1 MADVK
6 NFKPRLSSSRL
17 FSKGSKD
24 LDSGVVDDAVFNRM
38 TSSFEEKKFL
48 TDEVQFE
55 YSAPLIYQLDLLKED
70 IDDIHSHLSESKF
83 TSKKQ
88 KFPVVDVTNAFYVT
102 GTTSLEGNTT
112 ISGFTDI
119 RGAFKINGTEISD
132 LKKSLDYARAL
143 EATGVTTT
151 EFDKLDGLTSTATE
165 LNLLDGITHIKDE
178 DNMSSNSAT
187 SLATQQSIKAYVDAN
202 AGGSSFTAAGIS
214 GSFTSLSASIA
225 TDINNA
231 GGSVDFTSVDSVLA
245 PDADNTR
252 DLGYANKEWR
262 NLYLDGTAYIDSI
275 AGGTLTLPLEP
286 PSRTLTTLKS
296 SVVPVTGVNL
306 LILNSST
313 ALSITGLIPAHTGQ
327 ELTIMNIGSGA
338 VTITRASNL
347 AVRTIYN
354 AKGASLT
361 INQHQ
366 AYKFVCSPNQVWYQI
381 S

>member
-70 IDDIHSHLSESKF
+70 IDDIHSHLSESKY
-83 TSKKQ
+83 TSKVQ
-88 KFPVVDVTNAFYVT
+88 KFPVVDVTEEFFVSGLT
-102 GTTSLEGNTT
+102 QLKGNTR
-112 ISGFTDI
+112 IDGHTDI
-119 RGAFKINGTEISD
+119 RGAFKINGTEVSD

-143 EATGVTTT
+143 EATGVTST

-231 GGSVDFTSVDSVLA
+231 GGSTDLSAVNSHII
-245 PDADNTR
+245 PDTDDTYSIGAS
-252 DLGYANKEWR
+252 NKQFKT
-262 NLYLDGTAYIDSI
+262 LYIDGTANIDVLS
-275 AGGTLTLPLEP
+275 ADEFAKP
-286 PSRTLTTLKS
+286 PAPVVTTLTTLKS
-296 SVVPVTGVNL
+296 SLVPVSHLHTLV
-306 LILNSST
+306 LNSSN
-313 ALSITGLIPAHTGQ
+313 ALSITGLIAAHDGQ
-327 ELTIMNIGSGA
+327 EITIMNIGSGA
-338 VTITRASNL
+338 VTITRSTKNQA
-347 AVRTIYN
+347 RTIYGSSN
-354 AKGASLT
+354 IT
-361 INQHQ
+361 INQHE
-366 AYKFVCSPNQVWYQI
+366 AYKFVCNPNQVWYVL

>member
-70 IDDIHSHLSESKF
+70 IDDIHAHLSESKF

-88 KFPVVDVTNAFYVT
+88 KFPVVDVTNEFYVT

-231 GGSVDFTSVDSVLA
+231 GGSVNFEQVDSTLA
-245 PDADNTR
+245 PDADDSR
-252 DLGYANKEWR
+252 DLGFSNRQWR

-275 AGGTLTLPLEP
+275 AGGTLTLPLVP
-286 PSRTLTTLKS
+286 PSGTLTTLKS

-306 LILNSST
+306 LILNSSN

-361 INQHQ
+361 INQHE
-366 AYKFVCSPNQVWYQI
+366 AYKFVCNPNQVWYQI

>member
-1 MADVK
+1 MADVR
-6 NFKPRLSSSRL
+6 NFKPQLSSSRM
-17 FSKGSKD
+17 FTYVKGESKD
-24 LDSGVVDDAVFNRM
+24 FNNKKVDDKFYNKM
-38 TSSFEEKKFL
+38 TSSYESQDYLEDSMQFSL
-48 TDEVQFE
+48 T
-55 YSAPLIYQLDLLKED
+55 APLIYQLDLLKED

-88 KFPVVDVTNAFYVT
+88 KFPVVDVTNEFYVT

-143 EATGVTTT
+143 EATGVTST
-151 EFDKLDGLTSTATE
+151 EFDYLDGVTS
-165 LNLLDGITHIKDE
+165 NIQ
-178 DNMSSNSAT
+178 
-187 SLATQQSIKAYVDAN
+187 TQIDN

-231 GGSVDFTSVDSVLA
+231 GGSVNFEQVDSTLA
-245 PDADNTR
+245 PDADDSR
-252 DLGYANKEWR
+252 DLGFSNRQWR
-262 NLYLDGTAYIDSI
+262 NLYLDGTANIDSLS
-275 AGGTLTLPLEP
+275 ADSFAKPPAPVVLTA
-286 PSRTLTTLKS
+286 TKLKS
-296 SVVPVTGVNL
+296 SLVNVTGLHTLV
-306 LILNSST
+306 LNSST
-313 ALSITGLIPAHTGQ
+313 ALSITGLTPAHSGQ

-338 VTITRASNL
+338 VTITRTSNL

-366 AYKFVCSPNQVWYQI
+366 AYKFVCNPNQVWYQI

>member
-70 IDDIHSHLSESKF
+70 IDDIHAHLSESKF

-88 KFPVVDVTNAFYVT
+88 KFPVVDVTNEFYVT

-143 EATGVTTT
+143 EATGVTST

-231 GGSVDFTSVDSVLA
+231 GGSTDLSAVNSHII
-245 PDADNTR
+245 PDTDDTYSIGAS
-252 DLGYANKEWR
+252 NKQFKT
-262 NLYLDGTAYIDSI
+262 LYIDGTANIDVLS
-275 AGGTLTLPLEP
+275 AEEFAKP
-286 PSRTLTTLKS
+286 PAPVVTTLTTLKS
-296 SVVPVTGVNL
+296 SLVPVSHLHTLV
-306 LILNSST
+306 LNSSN
-313 ALSITGLIPAHTGQ
+313 ALSITGLIAAHDGQ
-327 ELTIMNIGSGA
+327 EITIMNIGSGA
-338 VTITRASNL
+338 VTITRSTKNQA
-347 AVRTIYN
+347 RTIYGSSN
-354 AKGASLT
+354 IT
-361 INQHQ
+361 INQHE
-366 AYKFVCSPNQVWYQI
+366 AYKFVCNPNQVWYVL

>member
-1 MADVK
+1 MADVR
-6 NFKPRLSSSRL
+6 NFKPQLSSSRL
-17 FSKGSKD
+17 FSKGTKD

-88 KFPVVDVTNAFYVT
+88 KFPVVDVTNEFYVT

-231 GGSVDFTSVDSVLA
+231 GGSVDLTRVDSVLA

-252 DLGYANKEWR
+252 DLGYSNREWR

-275 AGGTLTLPLEP
+275 AGGTLTLPLVP
-286 PSRTLTTLKS
+286 PSGTLTTLKS

-306 LILNSST
+306 LILNSSN

-338 VTITRASNL
+338 VTISRATKL
-347 AVRTIYN
+347 AIRTIYGSGN
-354 AKGASLT
+354 LT

-366 AYKFVCSPNQVWYQI
+366 AYKFVCNPNQVWYQI

>member
-1 MADVK
+1 M
-6 NFKPRLSSSRL
+6 
-17 FSKGSKD
+17 
-24 LDSGVVDDAVFNRM
+24 
-38 TSSFEEKKFL
+38 
-48 TDEVQFE
+48 
-55 YSAPLIYQLDLLKED
+55 IYQLDLLKED

-83 TSKKQ
+83 TSKVQ
-88 KFPVVDVTNAFYVT
+88 KFPVVDVTEEFFVSGLT
-102 GTTSLEGNTT
+102 QLKGNTR
-112 ISGFTDI
+112 IDGHTDI

-143 EATGVTTT
+143 EATGVTST
-151 EFDKLDGLTSTATE
+151 EFDYLDGVTS
-165 LNLLDGITHIKDE
+165 NIQ
-178 DNMSSNSAT
+178 
-187 SLATQQSIKAYVDAN
+187 TQIDN

-231 GGSVDFTSVDSVLA
+231 GGSVNFEQVDSTLA
-245 PDADNTR
+245 PDADDSR
-252 DLGYANKEWR
+252 DLGFSNRQWR
-262 NLYLDGTAYIDSI
+262 TLYLDGTAYIDSI
-275 AGGTLTLPLEP
+275 AGGTLTLPLVP
-286 PSRTLTTLKS
+286 PSGTLTTLKS

-306 LILNSST
+306 LILNSSN
-313 ALSITGLIPAHTGQ
+313 ALSITGLIPAHSGQ

-361 INQHQ
+361 INQHE
-366 AYKFVCSPNQVWYQI
+366 AYKFVCNPNQVWYQI

>member
-88 KFPVVDVTNAFYVT
+88 KFPVVDVTNEFYVT

-143 EATGVTTT
+143 EATGVTST

-231 GGSVDFTSVDSVLA
+231 GGSTDLSAVNSHII
-245 PDADNTR
+245 PDTDDTYH
-252 DLGYANKEWR
+252 LGASNKQFKS
-262 NLYLDGTAYIDSI
+262 LYIDGTANIDVLS
-275 AGGTLTLPLEP
+275 ADEFAKP
-286 PSRTLTTLKS
+286 PAPVVTTLTTLKS
-296 SVVPVTGVNL
+296 SLVPVSHLHTLV
-306 LILNSST
+306 LNSSN
-313 ALSITGLIPAHTGQ
+313 ALSITGLIAAHDGQ
-327 ELTIMNIGSGA
+327 EITIMNIGSGA
-338 VTITRASNL
+338 VTITRSTKNQA
-347 AVRTIYN
+347 RTIYGSSN
-354 AKGASLT
+354 IT
-361 INQHQ
+361 INQHE
-366 AYKFVCSPNQVWYQI
+366 AYKFVCNPNQVWYVL